1 MSPELQ
7 SASQQL
13 LILIKKGWNSITTY
27 PVPPHF
33 ITVHKGD
40 SVFFLTHLLNMTLNS
55 FEEMRVVTKADKHNK
70 IQEVLHLIK
79 E

>member
-1 MSPELQ
+1 
-7 SASQQL
+7 
-13 LILIKKGWNSITTY
+13 
-27 PVPPHF
+27 
-33 ITVHKGD
+33 
-40 SVFFLTHLLNMTLNS
+40 MTLNS